1 MTIGSSIFLIAVG
14 AILRFAVTTT
24 TKGFNI
30 HTVGLIV
37 LLAGVAGLI
46 ISLFW
51 LTTWSERRRRT
62 EVVGARERVVVHDRD
77 VY

>member
-24 TKGFNI
+24 TPGFNI

-37 LLAGVAGLI
+37 LLAGVAGLL

-51 LTTWSERRRRT
+51 LTTWRERRRT
-62 EVVGARERVVVHDRD
+62 TVTTSPRERVVVHDRD